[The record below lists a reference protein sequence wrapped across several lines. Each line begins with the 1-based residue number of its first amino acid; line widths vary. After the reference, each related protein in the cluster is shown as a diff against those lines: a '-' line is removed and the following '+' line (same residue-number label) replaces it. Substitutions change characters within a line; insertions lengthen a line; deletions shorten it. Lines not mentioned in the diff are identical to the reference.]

1 MEILQYTIKKIPF
14 LYLSCSWLLFL
25 DSKTTKVRKRE
36 ESFEFQIYEI
46 KNTESN
52 NSLKIEYI
60 KHDVSRIHFRRARA
74 PRREGETH
82 HAARQRHQ
90 QNYTQQTVRRGSWR
104 PSSCAPAGMRRRRS
118 EAAEA
123 PCCTSTKLTKT

>member
-1 MEILQYTIKKIPF
+1 MRYDITVLYGTLDDCVNVSRLCKWVEILQYTIKKIPF

-74 PRREGETH
+74 PQKREG
-82 HAARQRHQ
+82 
-90 QNYTQQTVRRGSWR
+90 
-104 PSSCAPAGMRRRRS
+104 
-118 EAAEA
+118 
-123 PCCTSTKLTKT
+123 KLKW